1 MVNFGRPLA
10 IGILTAAVASMAS
23 SQPQSGTPGESGP
36 RDPAPR
42 QGGAPPGTAAGTA
55 TEPPGSTQEAVPS
68 PQGPEQAAAVLPPL
82 EVSPQGTINFRAK
95 DVPVASALELLA
107 IETRRNI
114 VAGSEVKGTISV
126 NLFDVPFDR
135 ALAAITQA
143 QGLVRVDEGDVIFIY
158 TQAEF
163 QKIQE
168 ARTARV
174 SRVFELQFISALD
187 ALEFV
192 KPLLSEK
199 GSIAARGTVEVG
211 IATDLATSQG
221 DAYAGTPRLVVH
233 DLPSVIDAVTSALAE
248 LDVAP
253 VQVKVECAVVQA
265 KVQEDAAFGVDF
277 SFVTSMD
284 FSGGVS
290 NVVSELAGEPA
301 AGTSETAIVISDTP
315 GLPSGVDPTFSAGAV
330 LSNAAVFLT
339 LLDQVTDTVIIAR
352 PSLQVLNRQRATVLV
367 GERLG
372 YLNTTQ
378 NQESTTQSVEFL
390 DTGTKLT
397 LRPFANPDGTVRMEL
412 APSIST
418 GKVTIKETTGAIAT
432 IPDEFTQELTTNI
445 SVRSGETIVLGGLFT
460 EETDITRRNVPVA
473 SDLPGIGA
481 AFEGQVD
488 RTIRNEIIFLVTPS
502 IVSPERLY
510 DEAKDALHLID
521 EVRAGTRQ
529 GLLPFA
535 RERVCADYA
544 QRAFNAFADGD
555 PQAASWFADSV
566 LRERPSTGSMI
577 RLREQ
582 LRNGPGSAW
591 TTDMDS
597 RMLLVPPLPAAVP
610 SPAPSPSS
618 TNGSLPEARSSSPVD
633 VGGGA

>member
-1 MVNFGRPLA
+1 MVTIGRPLA
-10 IGILTAAVASMAS
+10 IGVLTAAIASIAS
-23 SQPQSGTPGESGP
+23 SMPQSDSPDANPQRPVSSAAG
-36 RDPAPR
+36 PAPATPAP
-42 QGGAPPGTAAGTA
+42 GAQAA
-55 TEPPGSTQEAVPS
+55 TET
-68 PQGPEQAAAVLPPL
+68 LPPL

-135 ALAAITQA
+135 ALSAISQA

-163 QKIQE
+163 QKIEE
-168 ARTARV
+168 ARTARI
-174 SRVFELQFISALD
+174 SRVFELQFISATD
-187 ALEFV
+187 AMEFV
-192 KPLLSEK
+192 KPLLSEN
-199 GSIAARGTVEVG
+199 GSAAARGTVETG
-211 IATDLATSQG
+211 ILTALATSQG

-233 DLPSVIDAVTSALAE
+233 DLPSVIDAVTAALGE

-315 GLPSGVDPTFSAGAV
+315 GLPSGIDPTFSAGAV

-418 GKVTIKETTGAIAT
+418 GKVTIRETAGAIAT

-544 QRAFNAFADGD
+544 QRAFNAFAEGD
-555 PQAASWFADSV
+555 PQSASWFADSV

-582 LRNGPGSAW
+582 LRNGSSSPW

-597 RMLLVPPLPAAVP
+597 RMLLVPPLPSAPTVPPTVPAAR
-610 SPAPSPSS
+610 A
-618 TNGSLPEARSSSPVD
+618 SSPVD
-633 VGGGA
+633 VGGGS